1 MAYFLKKSNT
11 KKGTY
16 LQIYESYRNKEK
28 KETSHRAVKP
38 IGYVRDL
45 ISGEMPDPISH
56 YENEVK
62 RMNERRRK
70 EMEESKA
77 KQIEGDPTKNLGYF
91 LIKSVFATLKVGPHL
106 SLLAKIADR
115 PYDLNEAIT
124 TLVSSRVVS
133 PCSKAKTMGEVIPSL
148 LEPVHYSLD
157 QLYGSILPFIGDE
170 YERILEI
177 INRAFNKKYGRKTG
191 KTFFDGTNFYFEID
205 REKNDQRKGPS
216 KENRTDPII
225 SMGLLLD
232 EEQIPLAMKMFPGNE
247 SEKPVMRDVIKAMKE
262 QNNIAG
268 RTVQVADKGL
278 NCAKNICEAIKSGDG
293 YIFSQ
298 SVKRLSEK
306 ERKWALLDGEGAEW
320 AEVRGEDGALL
331 YKYKSCIDKFP
342 YKVDGGAN
350 GATTIS
356 LTQKRVVTYNPKLAE
371 KKRCEISRMVEKA
384 RELSNSGAKRKEYG
398 EAAKYVTFKAVSD
411 EGEILDD
418 TAVRA
423 TINQGK
429 IDEDLSLAGYNLLVT
444 SETKMPAKEIYRVYH
459 RLWRIEETFR
469 TLKSEL
475 DARPVYLQ
483 RRDSIYGHFL
493 ICYLAVFALRVLQIK
508 EFKDEVH
515 TNEIIGFVR
524 SLRVLKSGDAYINLG
539 AKDKIKR
546 INDRLGLNLTNY
558 FLTDKNV
565 KKVLGFKLY
574 HHIFRLFTKVRYYI
588 TSVLGKQVSKRNF
601 LDIPANEG

>member
-45 ISGEMPDPISH
+45 VSDEIPDPISH

-70 EMEESKA
+70 EMEESKT
-77 KQIEGDPTKNLGYF
+77 KQIEDDPTENLGYF
-91 LIKSVFATLKVGPHL
+91 LIKSVFTTLKVEPHL
-106 SLLAKIADR
+106 SLLAKIAGK
-115 PYDLNEAIT
+115 PYDLNEAIV

-133 PCSKAKTMGEVIPSL
+133 PCSKIRTMEEVIPSL
-148 LEPVHYSLD
+148 LEPVHYSLG
-157 QLYGSILPFIGDE
+157 QLYDSILPFIGGE

-177 INRAFNKKYGRKTG
+177 VNHAFSKRYGRKTG
-191 KTFFDGTNFYFEID
+191 KVYFDGTNYYFEID

-232 EEQIPLAMKMFPGNE
+232 EEQIPLAMRMFPGNE

-262 QNNIAG
+262 QNGIAG

-278 NCAKNICEAIKSGDG
+278 NCAKNICEAIKNGDG

-306 ERKWALLDGEGAEW
+306 ERKWALLDNEDVRW
-320 AEVRGEDGALL
+320 AEVKDRDGTLL
-331 YKYKSCIDKFP
+331 YRYKSCIDEFP

-350 GATTIS
+350 GATTIN

-371 KKRCEISRMVEKA
+371 KKRYEINKMVEKA
-384 RELSNSGAKRKEYG
+384 RELSSSEAKRKEYG
-398 EAAKYVTFKAVSD
+398 EAAKYVTFKAVSN

-423 TINQGK
+423 TVNQGK
-429 IDEDLSLAGYNLLVT
+429 INEDLSLAGYNLLVT
-444 SETKMPAKEIYRVYH
+444 SETKMPAEEIYRVYH

-524 SLRVLKSGDAYINLG
+524 NLRVLKSGDAYINLG

-558 FLTDKNV
+558 FLTDKNI
-565 KKVLGFKLY
+565 KKVLGFKL
-574 HHIFRLFTKVRYYI
+574 
-588 TSVLGKQVSKRNF
+588 
-601 LDIPANEG
+601 

>member
-45 ISGEMPDPISH
+45 ISDEMPDPISH

-91 LIKSVFATLKVGPHL
+91 LIKSVFATLKVEPHL

-306 ERKWALLDGEGAEW
+306 ERKWALLDNEGAEW
-320 AEVRGEDGALL
+320 AEVKGEDGALL

-342 YKVDGGAN
+342 YKVDDGAN

-371 KKRCEISRMVEKA
+371 
-384 RELSNSGAKRKEYG
+384 
-398 EAAKYVTFKAVSD
+398 
-411 EGEILDD
+411 
-418 TAVRA
+418 
-423 TINQGK
+423 
-429 IDEDLSLAGYNLLVT
+429 
-444 SETKMPAKEIYRVYH
+444 
-459 RLWRIEETFR
+459 
-469 TLKSEL
+469 
-475 DARPVYLQ
+475 
-483 RRDSIYGHFL
+483 
-493 ICYLAVFALRVLQIK
+493 
-508 EFKDEVH
+508 
-515 TNEIIGFVR
+515 
-524 SLRVLKSGDAYINLG
+524 
-539 AKDKIKR
+539 
-546 INDRLGLNLTNY
+546 
-558 FLTDKNV
+558 
-565 KKVLGFKLY
+565 
-574 HHIFRLFTKVRYYI
+574 
-588 TSVLGKQVSKRNF
+588 
-601 LDIPANEG
+601 